1 MLHAVLRAARR
12 STDLDAVCLVG
23 HGCCR
28 WRCNVNARDAQLCHD
43 PTLFAHTPFQRS
55 AHLRWH
61 SQAAK
66 ASASPPLGIRYVD
79 ALHTQAM
86 QSVKSIS
93 CLHRHSAAPYSIHQH
108 QHHRRAQ
115 QQINLSILQGHVGHQ
130 LIDLL
135 APDAMAKLHPT
146 SIDIHSLGCCLHEQA
161 LQFMPDS
168 PPSLPAG
175 PLVNRL
181 RHPNHRGDA

>member
-1 MLHAVLRAARR
+1 MQCCALQEEARTSTLYVWFDMVAAAGNASSMRAMLNFATIPHRSHTHSGGTCVRR
-12 STDLDAVCLVG
+12 CSCI
-23 HGCCR
+23 HKR
-28 WRCNVNARDAQLCHD
+28 
-43 PTLFAHTPFQRS
+43 QRS
-55 AHLRWH
+55 A
-61 SQAAK
+61 
-66 ASASPPLGIRYVD
+66 SPRLGIRYVD

-93 CLHRHSAAPYSIHQH
+93 CLHCHSAAPYSIHQH

-115 QQINLSILQGHVGHQ
+115 QQINWSLLQGHVGHQ